1 MDFHGMKR
9 RKLQLLCKKHG
20 IPANLKNVEMANR
33 LVSLFTDQTSPVR
46 TRTMSDILS
55 RCSVIESRRDE
66 ASADDGTLVT
76 SEYKSENSTVEE
88 EEEMEISK
96 ENCTSVGHCVS
107 NPESEL
113 GMPNEMELSANRHGD
128 LSEEQA
134 DICKVGCLSVGHCVN
149 RESLDEVNALS
160 QHVPVNNAASSVLDD
175 EGVFITPERK
185 LMMMEQLSQNAKT
198 CAAESVNHHSDEV
211 VESHGV
217 VFTTP
222 EQVLLMGDSGREEV
236 GKQEEHT
243 STESPVESDVLKNSQ
258 NGGVSV
264 KKPAQFNEEVGLS
277 SEMHK
282 AAVESPDESDVPG
295 RHPFPEESELEEAAK
310 SEEYKAV
317 ESQVDCDNFSGN
329 CHDMFD
335 VVTASESQ
343 SIMGNFEAPTARKQ
357 EQDEVEFKDESTLFT
372 SFERCLLL
380 GESAHDRLGNSK
392 SGTSQ
397 FQSPHDS
404 SPKVGLKE
412 NSVVWGS
419 HALAVDLGENTI
431 RDSSGSIASKVFMP
445 KDSLAE
451 NVDSVI
457 DTIMECNPESELFVE
472 TSPSPSLVQLAE
484 SLPTCPILVEETV
497 STLIAEEDSKNNE
510 EIVLKEHRFLAKLAE
525 AEAVLE
531 NSDVFTTPER
541 NLMMMEQVSQNEKT
555 LAADSVNHQS
565 GEAVESSYA
574 VVFTTP
580 EQVLLLGDYWIDEV
594 GKQADSDNFTGANIT
609 TECHDMSN
617 VLSASES
624 QSIMGDFEPH
634 IAGNQE
640 REEVEFKEESA
651 AFFTKFETC
660 LLLGE
665 SAHDI
670 LGNNMSGLSPHDSS
684 AIVILKDDSMDV
696 GDNTVAVSSGSF
708 TSNVS
713 YSHEF
718 NAGEETA
725 GACLDASQGPT
736 KQSKRDS
743 PHVDSANPFDLDL
756 DGADTTM
763 DAERNVSFSSYVL
776 AGTCSLVPEES
787 SPSTN
792 IHDQIN
798 DALEELAITDE
809 LIETKVTT
817 QKDDKGMLDSS
828 GGSSA

>member
-1 MDFHGMKR
+1 MMDFHGMKR

-33 LVSLFTDQTSPVR
+33 LASLFTDQTSPVR

-96 ENCTSVGHCVS
+96 EDCTSVGHCVS

-113 GMPNEMELSANRHGD
+113 GMPYEMELSANRHGD

-134 DICKVGCLSVGHCVN
+134 DICKVGRLSVGHCVN
-149 RESLDEVNALS
+149 RETLYEVNALS

-175 EGVFITPERK
+175 EDVFITPERK

-222 EQVLLMGDSGREEV
+222 EQVLLMGGSGREEV

-264 KKPAQFNEEVGLS
+264 KKPLQFNEEVGLS

-317 ESQVDCDNFSGN
+317 ELQVDCDNFSGN

-357 EQDEVEFKDESTLFT
+357 EQEEVEFKDESTLFT

-380 GESAHDRLGNSK
+380 GESAHDRLGNNK

-404 SPKVGLKE
+404 SSKVGLKE

-419 HALAVDLGENTI
+419 HALAVDLVENTI
-431 RDSSGSIASKVFMP
+431 RDSSGSIASNVFMP
-445 KDSLAE
+445 KGSQAE

-484 SLPTCPILVEETV
+484 SLPTCPILVKETV

-541 NLMMMEQVSQNEKT
+541 NLMMMEQLSQNVKT

-565 GEAVESSYA
+565 DEAVESSYA

-580 EQVLLLGDYWIDEV
+580 EQGLLLGDYGIDEV
-594 GKQADSDNFTGANIT
+594 GNKVDCDNITGAYRAAKS
-609 TECHDMSN
+609 HDISD
-617 VLSASES
+617 VVTASE
-624 QSIMGDFEPH
+624 PH
-634 IAGNQE
+634 TPG
-640 REEVEFKEESA
+640 K
-651 AFFTKFETC
+651 
-660 LLLGE
+660 
-665 SAHDI
+665 
-670 LGNNMSGLSPHDSS
+670 
-684 AIVILKDDSMDV
+684 
-696 GDNTVAVSSGSF
+696 
-708 TSNVS
+708 
-713 YSHEF
+713 
-718 NAGEETA
+718 
-725 GACLDASQGPT
+725 QG
-736 KQSKRDS
+736 
-743 PHVDSANPFDLDL
+743 
-756 DGADTTM
+756 
-763 DAERNVSFSSYVL
+763 
-776 AGTCSLVPEES
+776 
-787 SPSTN
+787 
-792 IHDQIN
+792 
-798 DALEELAITDE
+798 LEELEFKDE
-809 LIETKVTT
+809 SAFSSLDLRLVYFWGSLQMTYLVTICLA
-817 QKDDKGMLDSS
+817 QALMILLP
-828 GGSSA
+828 